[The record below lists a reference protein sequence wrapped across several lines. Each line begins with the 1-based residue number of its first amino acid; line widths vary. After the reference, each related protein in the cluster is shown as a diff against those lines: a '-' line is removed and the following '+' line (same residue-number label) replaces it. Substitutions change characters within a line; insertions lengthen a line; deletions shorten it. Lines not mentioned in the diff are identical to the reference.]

1 MNQQHPYTKQLQ
13 QLADQWEHQAVPDW
27 NRQATFRAS
36 YQPHLN
42 WWQRPW
48 LALTSLT
55 CSALALLLVLANTQV
70 ISNQQG
76 VTVRFGGSSIDAEV
90 IEQLVTMR
98 LNDYAA
104 AQQLALV
111 EYGITLRNDMRED
124 MNQANQQLVNYVIA
138 ANRDERND
146 DMADLI
152 RYVNAQREDDQVF
165 FANQIQQLSEDL
177 LQQSGYP
184 LYSPINDK

>member
-1 MNQQHPYTKQLQ
+1 MNQQHPFTEQLQ
-13 QLADQWEHQAVPDW
+13 QLANEWESQDVPNWD
-27 NRQATFRAS
+27 RERTFRPS
-36 YQPHLN
+36 QQPRLS

-48 LALTSLT
+48 LPLASLVS
-55 CSALALLLVLANTQV
+55 SAFAVVLVLGNTQI
-70 ISNQQG
+70 ISNEHG
-76 VTVRFGGSSIDAEV
+76 VMLRFGSTATDTGA
-90 IEQLVTMR
+90 IEQLVAQR
-98 LNDYAA
+98 LNEYAA

-111 EYGITLRNDMRED
+111 SYGVTLRNDMRED
-124 MNQANQQLVNYVIA
+124 MNIANQQLVNYVIA
-138 ANRDERND
+138 ANREERNV

-184 LYSPINDK
+184 LYLPVSQ

>member
-48 LALTSLT
+48 LALTSLA
-55 CSALALLLVLANTQV
+55 CSVLALLLVLANTQV

-76 VTVRFGGSSIDAEV
+76 VTVRFGGNSIDAEV
-90 IEQLVTMR
+90 IEQLVTAR

-124 MNQANQQLVNYVIA
+124 MNRANQQLANYVIA

-177 LQQSGYP
+177 LQQGGYP
-184 LYSPINDK
+184 LYSPIND